1 MTQAPVTLKCHAPA
15 KVNLSLRIV
24 GRRADNYHLL
34 DSVFVPVDTLFD
46 ELTVTLT
53 SGAPSVKMS
62 SNLDEMT
69 DSDSNLC
76 SKAAKAYFKMTDI
89 SVSCQIH
96 LEKNIPIGAGLGG
109 GSSDA
114 AAILKMLNS
123 HYQKLTFDELHK
135 LSLSLGA
142 DVPFFLVSQP
152 SLVRGIG
159 EIIEPFDFHAKLHL
173 LVLSPPF
180 AVSTPWAF
188 KHLDPSVIGNNPSKS
203 SSKLV
208 DALKNDDILTAAK
221 LLANDFES
229 LLFEKFP
236 AYCIWQ
242 DFLLKNGALHVG
254 ISGSGSSFFALF
266 HSAEKLDAAKKIF
279 KEKFGF

>member
-1 MTQAPVTLKCHAPA
+1 MTQASVILKCHAPA
-15 KVNLSLRIV
+15 KVNLSLKIV

-34 DSVFVPVDTLFD
+34 DSIFVPVDTLFD

-89 SVSCQIH
+89 AVNCHIH
-96 LEKNIPIGAGLGG
+96 LVKNIPIGAGLGG

-135 LSLSLGA
+135 LALSLGA
-142 DVPFFLVSQP
+142 DVPFFLVSRP
-152 SLVRGIG
+152 SHVRGIG
-159 EIIEPFDFHAKLHL
+159 EIIEPFDCRAKLHL

-188 KHLDPSVIGNNPSKS
+188 KHLDPSVIGNNPSNS
-203 SSKLV
+203 SSKIV

-236 AYCIWQ
+236 AYYVWQ
-242 DFLLKNGALHVG
+242 EFLLKYDALHVG